1 MPNNKK
7 LAPKKEEA
15 NERNESLNLA
25 IARKEEALYLNLYS
39 LYRDWP
45 ALHRELGVYYCDVN
59 KFDKARYHLQRA
71 NCLNKESPSALTALA
86 AVFDK
91 IGEANTADLLMA
103 KADQV
108 ARKHRKKA
116 AMARRARKSKK
127 SAG

>member
-1 MPNNKK
+1 MSTDKK
-7 LAPKKEEA
+7 LTPKKEESQQ
-15 NERNESLNLA
+15 RNEALSLA

-45 ALHRELGVYYCDVN
+45 ALHRELGVYYCDIN

-71 NCLNKESPSALTALA
+71 NCLNRESPSALTALA
-86 AVFDK
+86 AVFTK
-91 IGEANTADLLMA
+91 IGDANTADLLIA

-108 ARKHRKKA
+108 TRKHRKKT
-116 AMARRARKSKK
+116 AMERRKQKSKE